1 MILSNRTINTQIWC
15 LLLDQ
20 DCSNE
25 HHLPVPFPYVH
36 CDRGGVGRGWGVIF
50 LLLIAHLTLT
60 HKYDVYS
67 LTKFVQMNITY
78 SWCPMVVGW
87 NLLFVI
93 VCLVG
98 QGWSQVQKK
107 LTELE
112 IYLFLLYSCSK
123 ILVYMMLSNRIINTQ
138 IWCLLL
144 DQVCP
149 NEHHLPVPFPHIHCD
164 RGAVGRG
171 WGSPSFS
178 SLLSHQ
184 LWITIGGGMGR
195 GGGSTSSSSSY

>member
-1 MILSNRTINTQIWC
+1 M
-15 LLLDQ
+15 
-20 DCSNE
+20 
-25 HHLPVPFPYVH
+25 
-36 CDRGGVGRGWGVIF
+36 GVIL

-98 QGWSQVQKK
+98 QGWTQVQKK
-107 LTELE
+107 LTEFE

-149 NEHHLPVPFPHIHCD
+149 NEHHLLLMSNGCEVEFTFCYCML
-164 RGAVGRG
+164 G
-171 WGSPSFS
+171 WPG
-178 SLLSHQ
+178 LD
-184 LWITIGGGMGR
+184 
-195 GGGSTSSSSSY
+195 SSSKKANRIWNLPFLIIFL